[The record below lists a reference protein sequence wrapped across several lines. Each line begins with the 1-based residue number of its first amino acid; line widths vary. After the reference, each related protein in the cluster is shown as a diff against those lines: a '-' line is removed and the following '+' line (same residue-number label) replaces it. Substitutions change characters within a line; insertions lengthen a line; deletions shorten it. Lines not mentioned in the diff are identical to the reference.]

1 MSGFWLFLFV
11 RRDTERRS
19 KSIVETESLAVVPDP
34 PDPQDEAGTEPATVD
49 VAGMPDSS
57 EAAEPP
63 PPVFEPVA
71 ESPERQDEEFW
82 SPAPEATDTATDAH
96 EAIDADLVDSSPE
109 GSSEDH
115 DTPFRG
121 HTQELGPV
129 PEHLEGPARVVEE
142 EVELVRAQD
151 DEAEEQADESEVS
164 GDTANLPESWE
175 VDADHDEDDETEDE
189 RERRQR
195 QPAARMVPSTENV
208 KRRTNL
214 SGRRVPQITRSA
226 TRDEDPVEGSD
237 GS

>member
-1 MSGFWLFLFV
+1 MP
-11 RRDTERRS
+11 E
-19 KSIVETESLAVVPDP
+19 P

-96 EAIDADLVDSSPE
+96 EAINADLVDSSPE
-109 GSSEDH
+109 SSSEDH

-121 HTQELGPV
+121 HTQELAPV

-151 DEAEEQADESEVS
+151 DESEVS

-175 VDADHDEDDETEDE
+175 VDADHDEDDEAEDE